1 MEPTAPKPVYM
12 RPTRMDLENGRT
24 IPQKQSL
31 ASLDGVVHEWKY
43 GSKKRVVKYSVMYV
57 GLSLLVAIL
66 IGVIAGL
73 CTVRSEK
80 T

>member
-1 MEPTAPKPVYM
+1 MEPTAQKPVYM
-12 RPTRMDLENGRT
+12 RPTRRDLENGCT
-24 IPQKQSL
+24 IQQKQSL

-43 GSKKRVVKYSVMYV
+43 GSKKRVVKYFAMYV
-57 GLSLLVAIL
+57 GISLVVVVL

-73 CTVRSEK
+73 CTARSEK